1 MRKNPKHRPRSISA
15 DTSALLL
22 AEYRLRS
29 GTKEEFFHSEAA
41 QRIVSRDV
49 TNDRPRVVWHT
60 PSAIEQAWKRAL
72 RMEKADPD
80 FAERVRFLTW
90 AAEAISGTRRTGEG

>member
-1 MRKNPKHRPRSISA
+1 MSKNPKHRPRSISS

-22 AEYRLRS
+22 AEYRLRR
-29 GTKEEFFHSEAA
+29 GTKEDFFHSEAA

-49 TNDRPRVVWHT
+49 KNDRDRVVWLT

-72 RMEKADPD
+72 RMEKSDPD

-90 AAEAISGTRRTGEG
+90 SVEAIGGTRNIG